1 MTVVCETLEP
11 ELELG
16 EEDLGFELEL
26 DGLPPPPPF
35 ASAIWKRRDDI
46 IRLEKKGL
54 TMRRDSRGGCMVD
67 QVQVETRVDDM

>member
-26 DGLPPPPPF
+26 DDLAVPPPPPPF
-35 ASAIWKRRDDI
+35 ASAWKRRDDI

-54 TMRRDSRGGCMVD
+54 TMRRDSRGKRGGMVRLS
-67 QVQVETRVDDM
+67 TS